1 MSARTHSRHHA
12 PAPAGDTGARS
23 GAAGPQAVG
32 ARAARGV
39 AGPRGAGTGPMGVGT
54 GLRWWAVVLPV
65 IAFCVLLLLMTG
77 AGQAEAAA
85 GHSSPAFLGWI
96 RLALTGS

>member
-1 MSARTHSRHHA
+1 MSARTHPRHHA
-12 PAPAGDTGARS
+12 TAPAGDTGARS
-23 GAAGPQAVG
+23 GATGPQAVG
-32 ARAARGV
+32 A
-39 AGPRGAGTGPMGVGT
+39 GPRVSGTGPMGVGT

-77 AGQAEAAA
+77 AGQAQAAA